1 MSVSLEHRVDTL
13 GSLKVDQITS
23 TLFYIGEAA
32 IAAPTSN
39 PVWRIRKIDASV
51 GVNITWADGNANYD
65 NVWDNRASLSYS

>member
-23 TLFYIGEAA
+23 TLFYIGEAT